1 MTDVER
7 VLVEA
12 GRDAFESESKDA
24 ALRVAGEAES
34 LGLVDVAYTTVES
47 PVGQLLV
54 AATPRGLVRVAFE
67 HDRPDA
73 VIEELS
79 RLISSRALRAPQ
91 RLDEVRREL
100 DQYFEGK
107 RRRFDFPLDWMLSRG
122 FTRKV
127 LRATARVPYGKV
139 ATYRDVAG
147 RAGNLRAVRAA
158 GNAVGA
164 NPIPI
169 VVPCHRIIR
178 SNGGLGGYGGGLD
191 RKKFLLDLEAP
202 AAKKGSTYR

>member
-1 MTDVER
+1 MTEVER
-7 VLVEA
+7 ILVEA
-12 GRDAFESESKDA
+12 GREASESESKDA
-24 ALRVAGEAES
+24 ALRIAGEAES
-34 LGLVDVAYTTVES
+34 LGLVDVAYATVES
-47 PVGQLLV
+47 PVGPLLV

-147 RAGNLRAVRAA
+147 RAGNPRAVRAA
-158 GNAVGA
+158 GNAVGS

-169 VVPCHRIIR
+169 VVPCHRVIR

-202 AAKKGSTYR
+202 AAEKGWSKR